1 MKFRSKIMAA
11 AVGRAQQAGG
21 VVLRPAQEMS
31 TAEKIRKFLCSPC
44 GIGTMFSILAGVAA
58 AAAWGVGFGLLV
70 GVLAGAATLAIRA
83 QLTLRPP
90 ERNLDPAQR
99 IAPGPY
105 ERHPITVEQVGELAQ
120 IQHILTQNI
129 FRQSPHFENR
139 HGIFEYLRDH
149 FLNVDYGRLSL
160 HAARPIRYNGNQ
172 EGYEV
177 TLLSERPQG
186 WIRFYVSK
194 QDGWVSDRVV
204 NLQRI
209 RQVAPF
215 LRTYEAEQNHL
226 STLNLPFRE
235 TGQLHLAFASGY
247 RQMDLTQL
255 RLETARNVHFE
266 HVYRPMGTFILH
278 TIPYDGHELTFNTP
292 RGRVVFYASADGAVI
307 AKREDVRNLAIA

>member
-1 MKFRSKIMAA
+1 MAA
-11 AVGRAQQAGG
+11 AIGRAQQAGG
-21 VVLRPAQEMS
+21 VVLRPAQEMN

-70 GVLAGAATLAIRA
+70 GALAGAATLAIRA
-83 QLTLRPP
+83 QLTRQRPP
-90 ERNLDPAQR
+90 ERDLDPAQR

-105 ERHPITVEQVGELAQ
+105 ERHPITVDQVGELTQ
-120 IQHILTQNI
+120 IQHTITQNI
-129 FRQSPHFENR
+129 LRQSPHFECR
-139 HGIFEYLRDH
+139 YGIFEYLRDH
-149 FLNVDYGRLSL
+149 FANLDYGRLTLRS
-160 HAARPIRYNGNQ
+160 ARPLRYNQNQ

-186 WIRFYVSK
+186 WIRMYVSK
-194 QDGWVSDRVV
+194 QDGWVSDQVD
-204 NLQRI
+204 NPQRI

-235 TGQLHLAFASGY
+235 IGQLHLAFAVTY
-247 RQMDLTQL
+247 RQMDLTQI
-255 RLETARNVHFE
+255 RLERARNVHFE

-278 TIPYDGHELTFNTP
+278 TIPYDGHELTFTTP
-292 RGRVVFYASADGAVI
+292 RGRVVFYASDDGAVI
-307 AKREDVRNLAIA
+307 AKRQDIRNLGPVVN